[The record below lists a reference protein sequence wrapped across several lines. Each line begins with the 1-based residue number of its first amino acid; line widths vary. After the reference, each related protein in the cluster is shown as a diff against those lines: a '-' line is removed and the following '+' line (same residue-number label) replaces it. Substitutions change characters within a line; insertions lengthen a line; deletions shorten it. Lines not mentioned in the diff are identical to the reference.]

1 MVPTLLESIGRKL
14 KLQRSGAHHFGLYNS
29 VVIYTCVGT
38 HWASSIH
45 IKVCGKPESGHR
57 VLRAHSLTYIQTDR
71 ETASL
76 THFEAFKFLRCGDRL
91 QISYPGWSRED
102 FMREA
107 ARLAAL
113 LAIRLLPMHDDF
125 ICMLSKSVLS
135 CPLHL
140 ENRPSAWFACDDHL
154 LHVDRGDTQRVCG
167 GHLMTA
173 EIKGYF
179 QRVTRLVDGW
189 WWIHQLI
196 YISCTVQS
204 FSISNPCLVSLDPS
218 VLQRM
223 KICHLKSVDRFCVLF
238 VILRSPKYS

>member
-91 QISYPGWSRED
+91 QITYRGWSRED

-113 LAIRLLPMHDDF
+113 LAIRLLPMHDDL

-140 ENRPSAWFACDDHL
+140 ENRPSAWLICLWWPPSSRGSRWHSTCLWWPPDDSRDQGLLPAGDEVSWWVVVDSPVDIYFLHCAKFLHFQSLPCVPWSQCFATDENL
-154 LHVDRGDTQRVCG
+154 SLEVSRQV
-167 GHLMTA
+167 L
-173 EIKGYF
+173 
-179 QRVTRLVDGW
+179 
-189 WWIHQLI
+189 
-196 YISCTVQS
+196 
-204 FSISNPCLVSLDPS
+204 CLVCNI
-218 VLQRM
+218 
-223 KICHLKSVDRFCVLF
+223 KISQ
-238 VILRSPKYS
+238 I